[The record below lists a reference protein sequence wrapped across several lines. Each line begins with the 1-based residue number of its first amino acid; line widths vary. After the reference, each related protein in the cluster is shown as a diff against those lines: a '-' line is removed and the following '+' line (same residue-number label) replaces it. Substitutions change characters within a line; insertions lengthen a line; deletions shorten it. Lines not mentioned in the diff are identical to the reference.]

1 MLLGY
6 FLGGVKMYEHLK
18 EIIYDDDLSVEAY
31 QFDGVV
37 QTFPNHFH
45 DYYVVGLMETG
56 KRKLIVNQQRYH
68 IGPGDL
74 MTFNPMDS
82 HTCEQVDGVL
92 RYLCLNIKQEI
103 MQNVANE
110 VFDCNKVPLFVS
122 PVQFDGNIA
131 EDFRSLHHS
140 IMENDPSIEKEE
152 KFLLFMKQLFVNYAS
167 FKNQHHEVSVRN
179 EIRMVCDFLNH
190 HYDETITL
198 DVLSQLVK
206 LNKYS
211 LVRLFT
217 RQMGI
222 SPYRYLE
229 TIRIGEAKKLL
240 EQGKTLVQVAQL
252 TGFSDQSHFSKYFSR
267 FIGLSPGQY
276 QAIFKEDKKV

>member
-1 MLLGY
+1 
-6 FLGGVKMYEHLK
+6 MYENLK
-18 EIIYDDDLSVEAY
+18 EIRYDNSLRLEAY
-31 QFDGVV
+31 RFNGVV

-45 DYYVVGLMETG
+45 DYYVVGLIEEG
-56 KRKLIVNQQRYH
+56 KRKLTVNQQEYQ

-74 MTFNPMDS
+74 MTFNPRDS
-82 HTCEQVDGVL
+82 HTCEQIDGGTL

-103 MQNVANE
+103 MQKVANE
-110 VFDCNKVPLFVS
+110 VFECNEILQFIL
-122 PVQFDGNIA
+122 PVQFNVSIA
-131 EDFRSLHHS
+131 EDFRRLHYS
-140 IMENDPSIEKEE
+140 IMENSSDIEKEE
-152 KFLLFMKQLFVNYAS
+152 KFLLLMKQLFVEYAS
-167 FKNQHHEVSVRN
+167 FKNQDQEVTIRN
-179 EIRMVCDFLNH
+179 EIRMICDFLRHN
-190 HYDETITL
+190 YNETITL
-198 DVLSQLVK
+198 DELSQLVK
-206 LNKYS
+206 LNRYS

-240 EQGKTLVQVAQL
+240 EQGKTSVQVAQL

-276 QAIFKEDKKV
+276 QAIFREDKKI

>member
-1 MLLGY
+1 
-6 FLGGVKMYEHLK
+6 MYEHLK
-18 EIIYDDDLSVEAY
+18 EILYDDDLSVEAY

-74 MTFNPMDS
+74 MTFNPRDS
-82 HTCEQVDGVL
+82 HTCEQVEGVL

-103 MQNVANE
+103 MQNIANE
-110 VFDCNKVPLFVS
+110 VFDCNEVPLFVS
-122 PVQFDGNIA
+122 PVQFDENIA
-131 EDFRSLHHS
+131 EDFRRLHHS

-198 DVLSQLVK
+198 DVLSHLVK